1 MFHYLSEQPPAPVAP
16 ACPPAAVQEVSHR
29 PLTTDDEAFL
39 MELDGKFS
47 DFLDDARHY
56 LNHSPATCR
65 GYRYAYTDFRRFLVQ
80 APGRAER
87 RARLY
92 DIEGW
97 VAWNRKRGLGP
108 VSTNT
113 YWRALQVFFKYLER
127 RDSIQNPFRGLRMP
141 QLPARIPK
149 ARTPEEC
156 RRILLAAAHF
166 PWTTEFQ
173 RARAIAIFS
182 VLIYAGLRRGEVLRL
197 HHGDVNLEAG
207 TLRVLKGKGRNG
219 GKDRTA
225 YMNDEL
231 RRALMDYARL
241 RARHSIVCP
250 EFFASLQTRQGL
262 SDSQFI
268 RIVRAVRRASGVPF
282 SIHSLRHSFV
292 TNLLRCGVPI
302 HVAKELAGHTD
313 IATTAGYLRVWDD
326 EQRDQIRKLR
336 L

>member
-1 MFHYLSEQPPAPVAP
+1 MFRSVSERPPAPAGS
-16 ACPPAAVQEVSHR
+16 ACPPAAVQEVTHR
-29 PLTTDDEAFL
+29 ALTADDEAFL
-39 MELDGKFS
+39 HELDGKFS
-47 DFLDDARHY
+47 DFLDHARHY
-56 LNHSPATCR
+56 LNHSPASCR
-65 GYRYAYTDFRRFLVQ
+65 GYRYAYRDFRRFLVQ
-80 APGRAER
+80 SAGKAER

-113 YWRALQVFFKYLER
+113 YWRALRPFFKYLES
-127 RDSIQNPFRGLRMP
+127 RDSIQNPFRGSRMP
-141 QLPARIPK
+141 QLPTRVPK

-156 RRILLAAAHF
+156 RRILLAAANY
-166 PWTTEFQ
+166 PWATEFQ

-182 VLIYAGLRRGEVLRL
+182 ILIFAGLRRGEVLRL
-197 HHGDVNLEAG
+197 LYSDVNLETG
-207 TLRVLKGKGRNG
+207 TIRILKGKGRNG
-219 GKDRTA
+219 GKDRMA

-231 RRALMDYARL
+231 RRALAEYARL
-241 RARHSIVCP
+241 RARHGIVCP
-250 EFFASLQTRQGL
+250 EFFASLQTRQGI

-268 RIVRAVRRASGVPF
+268 RIVRAVRLASGVPF

-313 IATTAGYLRVWDD
+313 ISTTAGYLRVWDD